1 MNEGKAL
8 KQMRRSILC
17 RNSFLALTG
26 VGVILA
32 SPPKSHSACS
42 FTDLNIEYGELKLA
56 IDVALSENKLL
67 RESIAENAKAIIVAK
82 QRIVDVSNQ
91 GALFKA
97 QASEMKL
104 RMDALGIGVVAGGS
118 SVLEQRLLSAVNQL
132 RAMEVKNVRVF
143 EALVRLTEAAGLY
156 VRADSDQNA
165 ESRLTL
171 ETEIRNS
178 NSVLLAESTDPG
190 GLAVVPSLE
199 NGRIVSA
206 NARLS
211 LVVVNMGSSSGVK
224 LGMPMLVIRD
234 QQVIGHVKVV
244 DVREK
249 IAGAVIQDLVSQTKQ
264 FKIGDHVNVAAVQ

>member
-1 MNEGKAL
+1 MG
-8 KQMRRSILC
+8 RSIFC
-17 RNSFLALTG
+17 RNFLLAVTG
-26 VGVILA
+26 VGILLA
-32 SPPKSHSACS
+32 SPPETHSACS

-56 IDVALSENKLL
+56 IDAVLSENKLL
-67 RESIAENAKAIIVAK
+67 RESIAENAKSIIVAR
-82 QRIVDVSNQ
+82 QRIADVSSQ

-104 RMDALGIGVVAGGS
+104 RMDALGIGVFAGGNS
-118 SVLEQRLLSAVNQL
+118 ILEQRLLSAVNQL
-132 RAMEVKNVRVF
+132 RAMEVKKARVS

-178 NSVLLAESTDPG
+178 NSALLAESMTPD
-190 GLAVVPSLE
+190 GLAVVPSLG
-199 NGRIVSA
+199 NGRVVSA
-206 NARLS
+206 NANLS

-234 QQVIGHVKVV
+234 QQVIGHVRVV

-249 IAGAVIQDLVSQTKQ
+249 IAGAVIQDLVSQRKQ
-264 FKIGDHVNVAAVQ
+264 FKIGDHVNVVAGQ